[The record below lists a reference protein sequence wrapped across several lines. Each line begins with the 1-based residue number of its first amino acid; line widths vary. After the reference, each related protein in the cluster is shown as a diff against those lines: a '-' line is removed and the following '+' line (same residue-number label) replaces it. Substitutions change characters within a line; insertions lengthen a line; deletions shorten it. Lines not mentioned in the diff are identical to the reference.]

1 MQISTINRNQQ
12 VTSIPSSM
20 HRAFAAWVK
29 LQAATG
35 GGES

>member
-1 MQISTINRNQQ
+1 MTLSVSNRNQQ
-12 VTSIPSSM
+12 VTSIPCSM

-29 LQAATG
+29 LQAASG